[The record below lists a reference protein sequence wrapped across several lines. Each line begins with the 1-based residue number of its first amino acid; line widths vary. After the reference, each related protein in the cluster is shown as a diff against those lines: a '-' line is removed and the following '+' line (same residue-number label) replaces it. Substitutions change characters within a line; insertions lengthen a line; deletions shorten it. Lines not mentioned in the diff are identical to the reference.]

1 MIKPAFDPP
10 LAHVEPLRS
19 RVGNGGSLWAKT
31 RVCPSGSRCLL
42 GVDAVEKCRGVAL
55 SLEQAADVSDVGLER
70 NGPLQAVINSGHRK
84 VAPLLA

>member
-1 MIKPAFDPP
+1 MGQNPGVSIGFAMS
-10 LAHVEPLRS
+10 A
-19 RVGNGGSLWAKT
+19 
-31 RVCPSGSRCLL
+31 

-55 SLEQAADVSDVGLER
+55 SLEQAADVADVGLER